1 MRKLVILS
9 LVLLTSYA
17 HAQKR
22 PSKNTRS
29 VSPPV
34 QVAAGSEFACALVE
48 GQLWCWGMNISIW
61 ADSVNRIS
69 RPVRI
74 SPDKALEAIACSEDG
89 LIALDGTGVAWGWGD
104 GDWFRR
110 PSKDNT
116 LLDREYS
123 KKIFPVKL
131 FDSIQWS
138 KIDIARNHFAGI
150 KRDGTLWVLGADE
163 CNWFGDYYYEVPRQV
178 AKGHTWTDV
187 DLGNIHGIV
196 MDNNHAL
203 WTWGNNLFSQ
213 LGLGKMRTRR
223 LGEDCTTFQ
232 QIAAGESWKAVDVST
247 TNAVA
252 IHQNGSLWFWGEG
265 AYSVF
270 DPQFVLEPTRIGGD
284 AVWISASTGENHTL
298 AVREDG
304 SLWAMGRNEHGEIG
318 DGTTIRRTELV
329 RIGSDNDWVLVKA
342 ASLSF
347 SMAVKK
353 NGTVWTWGS
362 NELGQLGDGTTK
374 ERHKPQQ
381 LLLKTY

>member
-1 MRKLVILS
+1 MRKLVILF

-17 HAQKR
+17 YPQKR

-29 VSPPV
+29 GIPPV
-34 QVAAGSEFACALVE
+34 QMAAGSDFACALVE
-48 GQLWCWGMNISIW
+48 GQLWCWGMNILIW
-61 ADSVNRIS
+61 GDSVNRIS

-74 SPDKALEAIACSEDG
+74 TTDKALKAISCSEDG
-89 LIALDGTGVAWGWGD
+89 LIGLDETGVAWGWGN
-104 GDWFRR
+104 GDWFRK
-110 PSKDNT
+110 PFEDNT
-116 LLDREYS
+116 LLDRKYG

-150 KRDGTLWVLGADE
+150 KRDGSLWVLGTDE
-163 CNWFGDYYYEVPRQV
+163 CNWFGNNYYELPRQV

-187 DLGNIHGIV
+187 GLGNVHGVVI
-196 MDNNHAL
+196 DNDHKL

-223 LGEDCTTFQ
+223 LSEDCTAFQ
-232 QIAAGESWKAVDVST
+232 QVAPGENWKAVDVST

-252 IHQNGSLWFWGEG
+252 IHQDGSLWLWGEG
-265 AYSVF
+265 GYNIF
-270 DPQFVLEPTRIGGD
+270 DPKFVLEPTRIGGD

-304 SLWAMGRNEHGEIG
+304 SLWALGRNKYGELG
-318 DGTTIRRTELV
+318 DGTTTRRTELV

-347 SMAVKK
+347 SIAVKK

-374 ERHKPQQ
+374 ERHEPQR
-381 LLLKTY
+381 LLLR